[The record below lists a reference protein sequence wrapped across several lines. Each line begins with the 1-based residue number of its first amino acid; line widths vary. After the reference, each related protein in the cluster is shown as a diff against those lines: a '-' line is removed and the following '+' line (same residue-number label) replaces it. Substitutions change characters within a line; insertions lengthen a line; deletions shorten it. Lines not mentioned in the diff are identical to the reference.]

1 MPSSAPQPEQL
12 HLASDGR
19 TPNSPHPVLI
29 YRQLP
34 LAGPSPAE
42 AFERLFDSHLWPS
55 AWRGT
60 VYDYH
65 HYHSTAH
72 EALGVASGWARV
84 MLGGDNGQEVE
95 LKAGDALVLPAGTG
109 HCALEASADFQV
121 VIRSASSTTC
131 SGLTRPP
138 MIRRVSELPKSACP
152 SAIRWQARRVR
163 WWRYGAQRRR
173 RPVEPGSAFELRSDY
188 DLHSANDLHSVYEL
202 HLPISQRG
210 DASQGLDAVTGFFQL
225 LTTGLEGLFDDDA
238 KAGDARAGLVD
249 DRDQALGGFAVGEEV
264 VDDQHAV
271 VRGQVLGGHG
281 DGAFHLLG
289 ERIDRGG

>member
-12 HLASDGR
+12 YLASDGR

-95 LKAGDALVLPAGTG
+95 LKVGDALVLPAGTG

-121 VIRSASSTTC
+121 VAGYPVGQQYDMQRPDATTHD
-131 SGLTRPP
+131 
-138 MIRRVSELPKSACP
+138 
-152 SAIRWQARRVR
+152 QARERI
-163 WWRYGAQRRR
+163 AQ
-173 RPVEPGSAFELRSDY
+173 VG
-188 DLHSANDLHSVYEL
+188 V
-202 HLPISQRG
+202 PISDPLAG
-210 DASQGLDAVTGFFQL
+210 TQGALVAL
-225 LTTGLEGLFDDDA
+225 WRAEA
-238 KAGDARAGLVD
+238 PPAG
-249 DRDQALGGFAVGEEV
+249 
-264 VDDQHAV
+264 
-271 VRGQVLGGHG
+271 
-281 DGAFHLLG
+281 
-289 ERIDRGG
+289 